1 MLSSESTIHQEN
13 ASHST
18 SWLKVLSVSRQ
29 LYGLYFFLG
38 GCFKFAFGLLW
49 SDTLR
54 KMFLERLVDIPE
66 NTFAHDYLTEFA
78 IPQAFLI
85 AYILTIGELAVGFL
99 YMKNLHV
106 KWASILALFIT
117 VNIAIGGFFSWILV
131 GFIAVP
137 IFIFF
142 SSKPKLSIAEIST
155 ERERDH
161 MTKTERD
168 ELNYFLRD
176 LHQTRLPCEEGYA
189 SFMIRECVATHPHSQ
204 YAMALRCILLEKELS
219 SLKASLASGVENS
232 TTQHSPVV
240 FLNTTSQD
248 WGVNSKSLPRAF
260 STRTPT
266 AEPAV
271 AAALPTHLMLEE
283 KAINFLGDNA
293 LKVWVFIF
301 VLTAVVVVFRR

>member
-1 MLSSESTIHQEN
+1 MLSSESTIHQAN
-13 ASHST
+13 ASYST
-18 SWLKVLSVSRQ
+18 LWWRVLCISRR

-38 GCFKFAFGLLW
+38 GCFKFSFGLLW

-85 AYILTIGELAVGFL
+85 SYILTIGELAVGFL
-99 YMKNLHV
+99 YMKNLEV
-106 KWASILALFIT
+106 KWASLLALFIT
-117 VNIAIGGFFSWILV
+117 INIAIGGFFSWILV

-137 IFIFF
+137 LFVLFT
-142 SSKPKLSIAEIST
+142 SKPENSTAETST
-155 ERERDH
+155 ERKRET

-189 SFMIRECVATHPHSQ
+189 SSMIRECVATHPHSQ

-219 SLKASLASGVENS
+219 ALKESMASGVENS

-248 WGVNSKSLPRAF
+248 WGVNSKSLHRAF
-260 STRTPT
+260 STLTPT
-266 AEPAV
+266 PEPAV
-271 AAALPTHLMLEE
+271 AAKLPTHLMLEE

>member
-1 MLSSESTIHQEN
+1 MLSSESTIHQAN

-18 SWLKVLSVSRQ
+18 LWYKVLCVSRQ

-38 GCFKFAFGLLW
+38 GCFKFVVGLLW
-49 SDTLR
+49 SDTL
-54 KMFLERLVDIPE
+54 KQMFLERLVDVPE

-85 AYILTIGELAVGFL
+85 AYVLTIGELAVGFL
-99 YMKNLHV
+99 YMKNLEV
-106 KWASILALFIT
+106 KWASVLALFIT
-117 VNIAIGGFFSWILV
+117 INIAIGGFFSWILV

-137 IFIFF
+137 LLVFF
-142 SSKPKLSIAEIST
+142 ASEPEIST
-155 ERERDH
+155 AETSTERKRET

-189 SFMIRECVATHPHSQ
+189 SSMIRECVATHPHSQ

-219 SLKASLASGVENS
+219 ALKESMASGVENS
-232 TTQHSPVV
+232 NTQHSPVV

-248 WGVNSKSLPRAF
+248 WGVNSKSAPKAF
-260 STRTPT
+260 SEPKVVPETKTP
-266 AEPAV
+266 A
-271 AAALPTHLMLEE
+271 HLLLEE

>member
-1 MLSSESTIHQEN
+1 MLSSESTIHQAN

-18 SWLKVLSVSRQ
+18 LWCKVLCVSRQ

-38 GCFKFAFGLLW
+38 GCFKFVVGLLW
-49 SDTLR
+49 SDTLK
-54 KMFLERLVDIPE
+54 KMFLERLVDVPE

-85 AYILTIGELAVGFL
+85 AYVLTIGELAVGFL
-99 YMKNLHV
+99 YMKNLEV
-106 KWASILALFIT
+106 KWASVLALFIT
-117 VNIAIGGFFSWILV
+117 INIAIGGFFSWILV

-137 IFIFF
+137 LLVFF
-142 SSKPKLSIAEIST
+142 ASEPEIST
-155 ERERDH
+155 AETSTERKRES

-189 SFMIRECVATHPHSQ
+189 SSMIRECVATHPHSQ

-219 SLKASLASGVENS
+219 ALKESMASGVENS
-232 TTQHSPVV
+232 NTQHSPVV

-248 WGVNSKSLPRAF
+248 WGVNSKSAPKAF
-260 STRTPT
+260 SEPKVVPETKTP
-266 AEPAV
+266 A
-271 AAALPTHLMLEE
+271 HLLLEE

>member
-1 MLSSESTIHQEN
+1 MLSSEGAIHREN
-13 ASHST
+13 T
-18 SWLKVLSVSRQ
+18 SPNTFGWKVLCVSRQ

-38 GCFKFAFGLLW
+38 GCFKFVVGLLW
-49 SDTLR
+49 SDTLK
-54 KMFLERLVDIPE
+54 KMFLERLVDVPE
-66 NTFAHDYLTEFA
+66 NTFAHDYLTDFA

-85 AYILTIGELAVGFL
+85 AYVLTIGELAVGFL
-99 YMKNLHV
+99 YMKNLEV
-106 KWASILALFIT
+106 KWASVLALFIT
-117 VNIAIGGFFSWILV
+117 INIAIGGFFSWILV

-137 IFIFF
+137 LLVFF
-142 SSKPKLSIAEIST
+142 ASEPEIST
-155 ERERDH
+155 AETSTERKRET

-189 SFMIRECVATHPHSQ
+189 SSMIRECVATHPQAQ
-204 YAMALRCILLEKELS
+204 YAMALRCILLEKELTA
-219 SLKASLASGVENS
+219 LKANLASGAEKSITRDQN
-232 TTQHSPVV
+232 SPVV

-248 WGVNSKSLPRAF
+248 WGVNSKSAPKAF
-260 STRTPT
+260 SEPKVVPETKTP
-266 AEPAV
+266 A
-271 AAALPTHLMLEE
+271 HLLLEE